1 MLSFQRFGSVRA
13 KKPTLVLLHGWGGQW
28 KSWFPVIAALKAH
41 YPLIVPDLPG
51 FGETPL
57 EQPMTLND
65 YANEVV
71 VMLTILK
78 LKSVVLVGH
87 SFGGAIAMK
96 IASQRPELVKQLII
110 VDSSGIRPERSLGA
124 NAWISMV
131 KFGNMVLE
139 LPGLQGVRHKLR
151 KALYSVGPLK
161 NSDYAV
167 LHDPRMKQTF
177 ENIITDDISDDAAR
191 ITCPTT
197 IVWGS
202 EDKDTPL
209 WMGERFH
216 TLISQSELIVLQGA
230 GHFSYLDHVVKF
242 IDLVCE
248 RVG

>member
-1 MLSFQRFGSVRA
+1 MISFQKFGVVRA
-13 KKPTLVLLHGWGGQW
+13 KKPTLILLHGWGGQW
-28 KSWFPVIAALKAH
+28 KSWFPVIEALKAH
-41 YPLIVPDLPG
+41 YALVVPDLPG

-57 EQPMTLND
+57 DQSMMLTD
-65 YANEVV
+65 YAHEVT

-78 LKSVVLVGH
+78 LKSVVIVGH

-96 IASQRPELVKQLII
+96 IASQRPELVKQIII

-124 NAWISMV
+124 NIWIGIV
-131 KFGNMVLE
+131 KFGNTVLE
-139 LPGLQGVRHKLR
+139 LPGFEKIRQKAR

-161 NSDYAV
+161 DSDYAV
-167 LHDPRMKQTF
+167 LHEPKMKETF
-177 ENIITDDISDDAAR
+177 KNIITDDISDDAAR

-197 IVWGS
+197 LVWGS

-216 TLISQSELIVLQGA
+216 ALIPQSELVVLQGA
-230 GHFSYLDHVVKF
+230 GHFSYLDQIGKF
-242 IDLVCE
+242 IDLVRE